1 MFVGYVYVLFML
13 MLGYYPINDS
23 WSVRSQVELELV
35 RSLFKNYFSVV
46 YTLLDWGRLMT
57 GLVFSNADI
66 FYYEVNG
73 SN

>member
-1 MFVGYVYVLFML
+1 MYVGYVYVLFML

-23 WSVRSQVELELV
+23 CSVRSQVELELV